1 MSATRTNGISLNHRA
16 SMRSTS
22 FQGFVPMRG
31 YLVVAIAAAVLI
43 ALLKGA
49 GL

>member
-1 MSATRTNGISLNHRA
+1 MIATRTNGTRINPRVL
-16 SMRSTS
+16 MRGAI
-22 FQGFVPMRG
+22 FQGFVPARG
-31 YLVVAIAAAVLI
+31 YLVVAIAAAALV

>member
-1 MSATRTNGISLNHRA
+1 MLTNCCDVVKLFSERCKMQLVSI
-16 SMRSTS
+16 
-22 FQGFVPMRG
+22 RG
-31 YLVVAIAAAVLI
+31 YLVVAIAAMALV

>member
-1 MSATRTNGISLNHRA
+1 MQVMQLVNA
-16 SMRSTS
+16 
-22 FQGFVPMRG
+22 RG
-31 YLVVAIAAAVLI
+31 YLAVAIAAAVLI